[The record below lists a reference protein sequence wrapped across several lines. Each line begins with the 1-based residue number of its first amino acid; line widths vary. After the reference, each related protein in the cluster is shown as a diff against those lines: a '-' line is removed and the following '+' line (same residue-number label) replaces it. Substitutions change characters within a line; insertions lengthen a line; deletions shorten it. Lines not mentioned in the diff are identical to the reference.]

1 MGARLA
7 PASCSS
13 TVAGCGCPYLT
24 EKWEAVLSYLID
36 RRLQGKNKSAVNR
49 ERFLRRYKSQIK
61 DAVGR
66 AIKGRS
72 ITDIENGEK
81 VTIPVKD
88 VNEPHFGHAH
98 GGVWETINPGNTEY
112 QKGDQFSRPKSGG
125 GSGRGKA
132 GNTDQTADDDFIF
145 ELSRQEF
152 MNYFFEDL
160 ELPNMVKTQLT
171 ATTDF
176 KNQRAG
182 YNISGTPSNI
192 HVLRSLRGALGRRIA
207 VGGKPRREAEE
218 CEQELAALLD
228 AGAPE
233 HDPHV
238 LALKTRIHQLH
249 TRLLAIPWIDPFDLR
264 YSNRIK
270 VPKPN
275 TQAVMFCIMDV
286 SGSMDE
292 SRKDTAKRFFI
303 LLYLFLK
310 RVYDKIEVVFIR
322 HHTAASEV
330 DEEEFFHSRESGGT
344 VVSSAL
350 HLLNKVITER
360 YRAGDWNSYV
370 AQASD
375 GDNWDNDSVL
385 CKQML
390 INTIM
395 PSVQYYTYVEITD
408 GPPQNLWEQYAEV
421 SNHHANFAMQKI
433 VTPADIYPVFR
444 ELFKKQ
450 PK

>member
-1 MGARLA
+1 
-7 PASCSS
+7 
-13 TVAGCGCPYLT
+13 LT
-24 EKWEAVLSYLID
+24 YLID

-49 ERFLRRYKSQIK
+49 ERFLRRYKAQIK

-72 ITDIENGEK
+72 ITDVENGEK
-81 VTIPVKD
+81 VSIPVKD
-88 VNEPHFGHAH
+88 VSEPHFGHAH
-98 GGVWETINPGNTEY
+98 GGVWEVVNPGNKEY
-112 QKGDQFSRPKSGG
+112 AKGDQFNRPKSGG
-125 GSGRGKA
+125 GQGRGKA
-132 GNTDQTADDDFIF
+132 GNSDQTSEDDFIF
-145 ELSRQEF
+145 ELSREEF

-207 VGGKPRREAEE
+207 VGGPARRELAKAEE
-218 CEQELAALLD
+218 ELLNLLEENV
-228 AGAPE
+228 PLT
-233 HDPHV
+233 DPRV
-238 LALKTRIHQLH
+238 VELKHTIHRLH
-249 TRLLAIPWIDPFDLR
+249 TRLLAIPFIDPFDLR

-270 VPKPN
+270 VPKPM

-292 SRKDTAKRFFI
+292 QRKDTAKRFFI

-322 HHTAASEV
+322 HHTAAAEV

-350 HLLNKVITER
+350 NLLAKIIEER
-360 YRAGDWNSYV
+360 YGSGEWNSYV

-385 CKQML
+385 CKQL
-390 INTIM
+390 LVNTIM
-395 PSVQYYTYVEITD
+395 PKVQYYTYVEITD
-408 GPPQNLWEQYAEV
+408 GPAQNLWEQYSEV
-421 SNHHANFAMQKI
+421 MDHHSHFAMQKI